1 MRQSPGAPIGV
12 RRSKNTEPS
21 SKIKSVK
28 NNTCYLCKN
37 KKLTLVVPLDWPIK
51 KCLSC
56 QLIQVNPL
64 PSIVEVNKLYQ
75 GDYWKNFSFYSSQ
88 LPAHEKYFYKKIID
102 IKKVRK
108 AGRLLDVG
116 CAYGTL
122 IGQANK
128 QGFSAEGIDISD
140 FAVKQCQKNNLRAR
154 TGVIGD
160 VRKKNYYDVITAF
173 EVLEH
178 ERDPLD
184 ALKIAIKLLKQDG
197 LLVISVPDSASLSS
211 KIMGKYWF
219 GFQHKEHL
227 FHFTKETLNLILKKS
242 GFSNIIIKKDTGR
255 PYLFI
260 YYLERINFYL
270 FKSKL
275 LERLISSFKK
285 IPFIKDLIVP
295 INPWGNIIT
304 YAVKKNS

>member
-1 MRQSPGAPIGV
+1 M
-12 RRSKNTEPS
+12 
-21 SKIKSVK
+21 
-28 NNTCYLCKN
+28 NNKCYFCGNN
-37 KKLTLVVPLDWPIK
+37 KLATIINLDWPIK

-88 LPAHEKYFYKKIID
+88 LPAHEKYFHKIITD
-102 IKKVRK
+102 IKKMRK
-108 AGRLLDVG
+108 TGRLLDVG

-122 IGQANK
+122 IDQANK
-128 QGFSAEGIDISD
+128 QGFSAEGIDISA
-140 FAVKQCQKNNLRAR
+140 FAIEQCLKQKLKAT
-154 TGVIGD
+154 TGVIGNIKIK
-160 VRKKNYYDVITAF
+160 RFYDIITTF

-184 ALKIAIKLLKQDG
+184 ALKIAMKLLKQDG

-219 GFQHKEHL
+219 GFRHREHL

-260 YYLERINFYL
+260 YYLERVNFYL
-270 FKSKL
+270 FKSKM
-275 LERLISSFKK
+275 LERLISSLKK
-285 IPFIKDLIVP
+285 IPFIKDLIIP
-295 INPWGNIIT
+295 INPWGNIIA